1 MAVRLSQLLDPT
13 RITLALQSTQHTA
26 AINEVARLLST
37 HPAVVDFNGFH
48 QALLGRDRLDTTY
61 LGHGVALPHS
71 RTEHVTENVA
81 AVGRS
86 ERGVDYDENQPPV
99 RLIFVLGTPRDK
111 PEDYLKLVSALCRL
125 IKDEANRTALLTAST
140 PTAFIATVIDLENK
154 ILGLDK

>member
-13 RITLALQSTQHTA
+13 RVTLALQSTEHLA
-26 AINEVARLLST
+26 AIDEVARLLAP
-37 HPAVVDFNGFH
+37 HPAVTDFDGFY
-48 QALLGRDRLDTTY
+48 QGLLARDRLDTTY

-71 RTEHVTENVA
+71 RTEQVTENVA

-99 RLIFVLGTPRDK
+99 RLIFVLGTPKDK

-140 PTAFIATVIDLENK
+140 PEAFIATVRELENR
-154 ILGLDK
+154 ILGPEK